1 MADAALS
8 GNSTSASAVLG
19 EINYE
24 QRVGNAFRNHGDYT
38 SPNVTGETSVH
49 GKKRIW
55 QLHASM
61 NLYLLRMM
69 SCLLRFN

>member
-1 MADAALS
+1 MAGATLS

-24 QRVGNAFRNHGDYT
+24 QRVGNAFHNHGDYT
-38 SPNVTGETSVH
+38 SPNVTGEASMH
-49 GKKRIW
+49 GQKHTW

-61 NLYLLRMM
+61 NLYLLQMM
-69 SCLLRFN
+69 SC